1 MKKYNLKISR
11 SKRRGGSMFGPSYGS
26 SSNTWA
32 KTIIIITAVFFVWE
46 LVATLLLQYVHKS
59 LPNFIKNIFKLFT
72 LAPPTPTKVPCLK
85 TLITIWIANSLIL
98 MGLYG
103 IVSSGSSPKTLS
115 LILFLIGFTI
125 RFILS
130 RYLNW
135 ITEKSLSLT
144 SCEEAESNDE
154 VKDGTADAKEL

>member
-1 MKKYNLKISR
+1 
-11 SKRRGGSMFGPSYGS
+11 
-26 SSNTWA
+26 
-32 KTIIIITAVFFVWE
+32 
-46 LVATLLLQYVHKS
+46 
-59 LPNFIKNIFKLFT
+59 
-72 LAPPTPTKVPCLK
+72 VPCLK
-85 TLITIWIANSLIL
+85 TLITIWVANSLIL

-135 ITEKSLSLT
+135 ITEKSLLLT
-144 SCEEAESNDE
+144 SCEESESDNE